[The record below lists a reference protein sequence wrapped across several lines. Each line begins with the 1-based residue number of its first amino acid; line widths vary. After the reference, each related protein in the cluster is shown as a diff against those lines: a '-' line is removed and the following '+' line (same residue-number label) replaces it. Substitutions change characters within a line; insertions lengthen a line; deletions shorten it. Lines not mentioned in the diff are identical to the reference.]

1 MSERTDPPSVPE
13 PPQGRTCQWCHGSG
27 YVTRA
32 LAYCLGVDPFVGPAE
47 TVHRA
52 GQCAHCRG
60 SGTYDSDLD
69 PTLDRLDRP
78 HPRKPPE
85 ESG

>member
-1 MSERTDPPSVPE
+1 MSDDTYPPE
-13 PPQGRTCQWCHGSG
+13 PEPHGRTCQWCHGAG

-32 LAYCLGVDPFVGPAE
+32 LAYCPGTDPFTGPAE

-52 GQCAHCRG
+52 AQCKHCRG

-69 PTLDRLDRP
+69 PTL
-78 HPRKPPE
+78 
-85 ESG
+85 